1 MYRLADVVTVRPR
14 TFAYAVTVDRDRA
27 ATSDRGGAVLADD
40 ESAWTPEHLL
50 LTALARCVLTSLDH
64 HAERAGA
71 TAASTAAA
79 AGKVTRRETDE
90 RFAFVEIEVECTVE
104 LDPPLDPD
112 AARELVAKAERD
124 CFVAAS
130 LVVGPRYRWTVG
142 GKELA

>member
-1 MYRLADVVTVRPR
+1 VVTVRPR
-14 TFAYAVTVDRDRA
+14 TFTYAVTLDLDRA
-27 ATSDRGGAVLADD
+27 ATSDRGGAVLVED

-64 HAERAGA
+64 HAERAGV
-71 TAASTAAA
+71 TVASTAAA

-90 RFAFVEIEVECTVE
+90 RFAFVEIDVECTVE
-104 LDPPLDPD
+104 LDPPLEPD

-130 LVVGPRYRWTVG
+130 LAVVPRYRWTVG
-142 GKELA
+142 AEPVA